1 MESLLPL
8 VTQWIFGMPPSEL
21 RWPHVAILALL
32 TLPTVSV
39 AVARVVMHRQRIAFL
54 KRATREQLEAYKKNP
69 PRPPGMAGPL
79 LLLALLGVGVMAS
92 PREGVVP
99 VSATLSAPSSS
110 SLMCLPDPTPA
121 KVDSDEERTCCR
133 GRCEPG
139 SRCNERTCKCEA
151 NAQSPEAGAKAHP
164 TGTRVAKFPGRL
176 EADLLSPL
184 DWEPTPAVRWDY

>member
-1 MESLLPL
+1 
-8 VTQWIFGMPPSEL
+8 MPPSEL

-54 KRATREQLEAYKKNP
+54 RRATREQIEAYKKDP
-69 PRPPGMAGPL
+69 PPPPGMAGPL
-79 LLLALLGVGVMAS
+79 ILLALLAVGVGSA
-92 PREGVVP
+92 PKPEAVP
-99 VSATLSAPSSS
+99 VSATLSAPSP
-110 SLMCLPDPTPA
+110 LMCLPDAPLR
-121 KVDSDEERTCCR
+121 VDSDEEERTCCR

-151 NAQSPEAGAKAHP
+151 NAQAPQAPEAPSPKPTQTRSRTHLAK
-164 TGTRVAKFPGRL
+164 TGPL

-184 DWEPTPAVRWDY
+184 DWDPSVGLLVP